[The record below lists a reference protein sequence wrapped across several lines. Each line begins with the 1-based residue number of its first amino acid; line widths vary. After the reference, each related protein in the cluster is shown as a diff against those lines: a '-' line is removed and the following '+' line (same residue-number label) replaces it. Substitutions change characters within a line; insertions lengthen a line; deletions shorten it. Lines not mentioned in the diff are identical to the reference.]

1 MSIFR
6 AFLEGATKPSVPATT
21 IAATVL
27 ATVILCLA
35 TIPLYLISTDFYRLF
50 LENPWDTQTIVT
62 NKVMR
67 EGPLEEP
74 AVLVFGSSVM
84 VRCLESDGLL
94 SRLIMENT
102 SVEMKVL
109 GLATDAQAPWEMEA
123 IADQLKPPPGSTLII
138 GLTPGILGISLIDDD
153 PSSLESVVNWPKLGF
168 VSNVLDDAAEF
179 AGIDVPARTGI
190 WTVDNTNFLMG
201 RRRTIIKNALFGP
214 PDLRDPLEV
223 EWYADVN
230 TPEFWLSEIDA
241 LPSIAQAYDKNS
253 AAGFSALT
261 RMIERL
267 SANGD
272 ISVIV
277 VEGPTNPR
285 WNDLLPAYEFF
296 RRYRSDLKA
305 FADTYG
311 GVFLPIAE
319 AANLMSGD
327 FVDYEGHVLN
337 AEARSRCTS
346 ALAGSVVD
354 ELNTKGRGRKEV
366 INDGE

>member
-1 MSIFR
+1 M
-6 AFLEGATKPSVPATT
+6 PAAT

-35 TIPLYLISTDFYRLF
+35 TIPPYLISTDSYRLF

-123 IADQLKPPPGSTLII
+123 IADQLKPPPGSALVI
-138 GLTPGILGISLIDDD
+138 GLTPGILGTPLIDDD
-153 PSSLESVVNWPKLGF
+153 QSSLASVVNWPKLGF
-168 VSNVLDDAAEF
+168 VSKALDDAAGIS
-179 AGIDVPARTGI
+179 GIDVPSRTGI

-201 RRRTIIKNALFGP
+201 RRRTFIMNALFGP

-223 EWYADVN
+223 EWYADVY

-241 LPSIAQAYDKNS
+241 LPNVAQAYEKNS

-272 ISVIV
+272 VSVIV

-285 WNDLLPAYEFF
+285 WNDLLPAQKFF
-296 RRYRSDLKA
+296 RRYRSDLRA
-305 FADTYG
+305 FADTHG
-311 GVFLPIAE
+311 GVFIPIAE

-337 AEARSRCTS
+337 AGARSRCTS
-346 ALAGSVVD
+346 ALAEGVVD
-354 ELNTKGRGRKEV
+354 ALNAKDRGRKGV
-366 INDGE
+366 TNDGA